1 MKIHEFQAKGV
12 FARFGVPVPRGEVA
26 GTAAEARAVAERL
39 GGGTVVVKSQI
50 HAGGRGKGRFRSNE
64 TGEPVLRPAGDKP
77 LGGVV
82 VVGGPDEAGAFA
94 KRMLGNVLVT
104 KQSGPEGKEVRR
116 VLVEEGMDIRQEYY
130 LAILLDRAVRAPVFI
145 ASAEG
150 GTEIEEVAAS
160 NPDAILKV
168 AVDPKAGWSPWIGRR
183 LAFGLGIPKDQVGA
197 FVRLAKGVYDTFVGT
212 DASMVEVNPLVR
224 TGDGRVLAL
233 DAKMSF
239 DDNALFRHKE
249 LLDLRDLHE
258 EDPLEVEASKHG
270 LNYIK
275 LDGTVGC
282 MVNGAGL
289 AMATM
294 DIIKHHGGQPANFLD
309 VGGGATTEAVTAAF
323 KIILG
328 DRSVKAV
335 LINIFG
341 GIMRCDVVAQGVVD
355 ASKAVGVEV
364 PVVVRLEGT
373 NVERGKQILIESG
386 LDFLVADGMRDAA
399 EQVVAAAKGR

>member
-1 MKIHEFQAKGV
+1 VKIHEFQAKGV
-12 FARFGVPVPRGEVA
+12 FARFGVPVPSGHVA
-26 GTAAEARAVAERL
+26 TTAAEARKAAEDL
-39 GGGTVVVKSQI
+39 GGGTVVVKAQI
-50 HAGGRGKGRFRSNE
+50 HAGGRGKGTFRTS
-64 TGEPVLRPAGDKP
+64 GGDAVLRPAGDKA

-82 VVGGPDEAGAFA
+82 VVNGADEAEAHA
-94 KRMLGNVLVT
+94 KLMLGNTLVT
-104 KQSGPEGKEVRR
+104 KQSGAEGKEVRR
-116 VLVEEGMDIRQEYY
+116 VLVEEGMDIRKEFY

-150 GTEIEEVAAS
+150 GTEIEEVAAT

-168 AVDPKAGWSPWIGRR
+168 PVDPTSGWSPWIGRK
-183 LAFGLGIPKDQVGA
+183 LAFGLGIPKERVGA
-197 FVRLAKGVYDTFVGT
+197 FVKLAKGVYDTFVGT
-212 DASMVEVNPLVR
+212 DASLVEVNPLVELA
-224 TGDGRVLAL
+224 DGRILAL
-233 DAKMSF
+233 DAKMNF
-239 DDNALFRHKE
+239 DDNALYRHTDLAE
-249 LLDLRDLHE
+249 LRDLHE

-275 LDGTVGC
+275 LDGNVGC

-294 DIIKHHGGQPANFLD
+294 DTIKHHGGEPANFLD
-309 VGGGATTEAVTAAF
+309 VGGGATTEMVTSAF

-328 DRSVKAV
+328 DPSVQAV

-373 NVERGKQILIESG
+373 NVERGKEILLESG
-386 LDFLVADGMRDAA
+386 LDFLVADGRRDAA
-399 EQVVAAAKGR
+399 EKVVGAAQGR